1 MSQSISGTPTR
12 DPAGRDRE
20 ARDEHQ
26 EPFARP
32 SRLWVLLEAL
42 GYAGAFIDPTGVLAS
57 QRFRRAEEKEQ
68 RDGRQ

>member
-57 QRFRRAEEKEQ
+57 
-68 RDGRQ
+68 